1 MKLTETPQTVTWL
14 RLTMLLSDYPSS
26 LTGGECEILRPL
38 FPIAP
43 PAREGDTGSIPAA
56 TSPTA

>member
-56 TSPTA
+56 T